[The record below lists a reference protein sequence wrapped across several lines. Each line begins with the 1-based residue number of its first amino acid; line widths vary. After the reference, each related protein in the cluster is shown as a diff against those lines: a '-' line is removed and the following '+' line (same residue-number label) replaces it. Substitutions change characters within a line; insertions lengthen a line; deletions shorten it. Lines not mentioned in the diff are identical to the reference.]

1 MQNGNDK
8 EPRKTGTDDQGPN
21 NRGDRKGLK
30 NGKDNNRDPNN
41 FNFNFR
47 NNRFA
52 LVFLVALL
60 GMFLMMLFSNT
71 QTVGQEIPY
80 SQFMGYLR
88 EGQVETVRIV
98 DQSEIQG
105 TLRTRD
111 GETRSFTTNIPYFD
125 DDLIRTL
132 REQEVRFSGAPRPVS
147 PLQML
152 AELFPWMIG
161 FFFIWFMFRQLQ
173 GSGNRAFS
181 FGKSKAKRY
190 LEEGIKI
197 TFADVAGQNEA
208 KYELQE
214 IVEFLKSPD
223 KFTRIGAKIPKG
235 VLLVGMPGTG
245 KTLLAKACAG
255 EAGVSF
261 FHMSGSDFVE
271 MFVGVGASRVRDLFE
286 QGRKSAPCIIFIDEL
301 DAVGRTRGAG
311 YGGGHDER
319 EQTLNQMLVE
329 MDGFDTKSGVIVL
342 AATNRPDVLDPAILR
357 PGRFDRQVTVDMP
370 DVQEREAILA
380 VHCAKIKLDTSVNL
394 NRFARAT
401 PGSSGADLA
410 NLVNEAALY
419 AARKNK
425 DLVEA
430 EDFEEARDKL
440 LMGVARKSRIIND
453 EEKLKTARHE
463 AGHALLHYYLENADP
478 LHKVT
483 VIPRGRA
490 LGVAFS
496 LPEQDSYSKGSGY
509 LRDRIKIAFGGYIAE
524 RLFYQDTTTGVQND
538 LKQATDMARRMVT
551 EWGMSSLGPVS
562 FGQEDEPIFLGKQI
576 ATHKDYSES
585 TANAID
591 LEVRKILEECFR
603 QAEEILQEHQDQL
616 ELLAATLVEK
626 ETLSDNEIRDL
637 LGFPL
642 VSNPEDPLASLPD
655 SGLNTDGSPAGA
667 QEGDLDE
674 DNSHEVHTDG
684 DGQQGEAEED
694 HPRDEAPASGED
706 GFDDQG
712 GSGETRDSSPG
723 SGQDRSE

>member
-1 MQNGNDK
+1 MQNDRDPNGR
-8 EPRKTGTDDQGPN
+8 EPRKDSG
-21 NRGDRKGLK
+21 
-30 NGKDNNRDPNN
+30 NGKND

-52 LVFLVALL
+52 LIFLIALL
-60 GMFLMMLFSNT
+60 GMFMVMLFSNN

-80 SQFMGYLR
+80 SQFISYLQQ
-88 EGQVETVRIV
+88 GQVDTVRII
-98 DQSEIQG
+98 DQYEIQG
-105 TLRTRD
+105 TLTTAA
-111 GETRSFTTNIPYFD
+111 GEARQFITNIPYFD
-125 DDLIRTL
+125 DSLVRQL
-132 REQEVRFSGAPRPVS
+132 REQGVRFSGSPRPVS
-147 PLQML
+147 PFQVL

-161 FFFIWFMFRQLQ
+161 FFFIWFMLRQIQ

-197 TFADVAGQNEA
+197 TFDDVAGQKEA

-214 IVEFLKSPD
+214 IVEFLKSPQ
-223 KFTRIGAKIPKG
+223 KFTKIGAKIPKG

-245 KTLLAKACAG
+245 KTLLAKASAG

-286 QGRKSAPCIIFIDEL
+286 QGRKNAPCIIFIDEL

-329 MDGFDTKSGVIVL
+329 MDGFDTKTGVIVL
-342 AATNRPDVLDPAILR
+342 AATNRPDVLDPAIMR
-357 PGRFDRQVTVDMP
+357 PGRFDRQIVVDMP
-370 DVQEREAILA
+370 DMQEREAILG
-380 VHCAKIKLDTSVNL
+380 VHAKAIKLAPDVDL
-394 NRFARAT
+394 ARIARAT

-419 AARKNK
+419 AARKDK
-425 DLVEA
+425 EVVQG

-440 LMGVARKSRIIND
+440 LMGVARKSRIINN

-463 AGHALLHYYLENADP
+463 AGHALLHYYLKHADP

-509 LRDRIKIAFGGYIAE
+509 LTDRIKIAYGGYIAE
-524 RLFYQDTTTGVQND
+524 RMFYEETTTGVQND
-538 LKQATDMARRMVT
+538 LKQATEMARRMVT

-585 TANAID
+585 TAQAID
-591 LEVRKILEECFR
+591 TEVRRILDDSYR
-603 QAEEILQEHQDQL
+603 DAEQILTEHKDQL
-616 ELLAATLVEK
+616 DQLAQSLMER
-626 ETLSDNEIRDL
+626 ETLSDSDIREL
-637 LGFPL
+637 FGFPQRKSDPVL
-642 VSNPEDPLASLPD
+642 FAQSPESPEDE
-655 SGLNTDGSPAGA
+655 PAP
-667 QEGDLDE
+667 
-674 DNSHEVHTDG
+674 
-684 DGQQGEAEED
+684 EETT
-694 HPRDEAPASGED
+694 EMET
-706 GFDDQG
+706 
-712 GSGETRDSSPG
+712 GETPREDTE
-723 SGQDRSE
+723 DEENH